1 MESASGHDTMPTNQ
15 TLQIPDRAHM
25 AAEIAA
31 LVTPARILTVAIAG
45 PPGSGKSTLAANLAR
60 RIGPSCCLVPMDG
73 FHLDN
78 ATLSARGLLA
88 VKGAPET
95 FDLAGFEKL
104 IESLQAG
111 RVKHF
116 PTFDRNLDSVIEN
129 AGSVPDD
136 LSVLLFE
143 GNYLLFDEPGWA
155 RLADRWDA
163 SIWLDVP
170 DEILKAR
177 LVKRWLDQGVPAKEA
192 RERAQ
197 MNDLVNAR
205 RVVDRALPATWSMS
219 Q

>member
-1 MESASGHDTMPTNQ
+1 MPTTQ
-15 TLQIPDRAHM
+15 TSQIPDCAHV

-31 LVTPARILTVAIAG
+31 LVTPAKILTVAIAG
-45 PPGSGKSTLAANLAR
+45 PPGSGKSTLAADLTR

-78 ATLSARGLLA
+78 ATLSARGLMS

-95 FDLAGFEKL
+95 FDLAGFKKL
-104 IESLQAG
+104 IDSLQAG

-116 PTFDRNLDSVIEN
+116 PIFDRDLDSVIEN

-136 LSVLLFE
+136 LSVLLLE

-155 RLADRWDA
+155 GLADRWDT

-170 DEILKAR
+170 EEILEAR
-177 LVKRWLDQGVPAKEA
+177 LVKRWLDQGMQAKEA

>member
-1 MESASGHDTMPTNQ
+1 M
-15 TLQIPDRAHM
+15 
-25 AAEIAA
+25 
-31 LVTPARILTVAIAG
+31 
-45 PPGSGKSTLAANLAR
+45 
-60 RIGPSCCLVPMDG
+60 
-73 FHLDN
+73 
-78 ATLSARGLLA
+78 
-88 VKGAPET
+88 
-95 FDLAGFEKL
+95 
-104 IESLQAG
+104 
-111 RVKHF
+111 
-116 PTFDRNLDSVIEN
+116 DSVIEN

-136 LSVLLFE
+136 LSVLMFE

-170 DEILKAR
+170 DETLKAR
-177 LVKRWLDQGVPAKEA
+177 LVKRWLDQGMPAKKA

>member
-1 MESASGHDTMPTNQ
+1 MPTTQ
-15 TLQIPDRAHM
+15 TLQISDYAHM

-31 LVTPARILTVAIAG
+31 LVTPAKILTVAIAG
-45 PPGSGKSTLAANLAR
+45 PPGSGKSTLAADLAR

-78 ATLSARGLLA
+78 ATLSARGLLS

-104 IESLQAG
+104 IGSLQAG

-116 PTFDRNLDSVIEN
+116 PIFDRNLDSVIEN
-129 AGSVPDD
+129 ADSVPDD

-155 RLADRWDA
+155 GLADRWDA

-170 DEILKAR
+170 DEILETR
-177 LVKRWLDQGVPAKEA
+177 LVKRWLDQGMPAKEA

-197 MNDLVNAR
+197 MNDLVNAQ

>member
-1 MESASGHDTMPTNQ
+1 MPTTQ

-31 LVTPARILTVAIAG
+31 LMTPTKILTVAIAG
-45 PPGSGKSTLAANLAR
+45 PPGSGKSTLAADLAR

-78 ATLSARGLLA
+78 STLSARGLLA

-104 IESLQAG
+104 IESLQAS

-116 PTFDRNLDSVIEN
+116 PTFDRDLDSVIEN

-155 RLADRWDA
+155 GLADRWDA

-170 DEILKAR
+170 DEILETR
-177 LVKRWLDQGVPAKEA
+177 LVKRWLDQGMPAKEA